1 MDTTKALSIFV
12 MVARRR
18 SFTQAATGLGLTPP
32 VVSRVVAQLETH
44 LGVRLFHRT
53 TRRVS
58 LTDEGQLLFER
69 ADAGLQLLGEAMD
82 RTAYDN
88 RHSEGTIRVA
98 APRSLGAT
106 LVIPLV
112 AAFQL
117 QHPDIRFE
125 ISLDDHLTDLVTQR
139 IDVGFRAG
147 AQPEG
152 NLIVRPLRKM
162 ELVICAS
169 PAYLQR
175 HGRPR
180 TEQDLAT
187 FRCTGF
193 RHPNTG
199 RPVPWELRCEG
210 GVSLCD
216 IPAVAMFNDVEA
228 EVAAVR
234 AGIGIGQLPRHIV
247 ERDIES
253 GDLTPLF
260 PDLLSNRFGIFMYYA
275 HRTNLPKRVRQFLDF
290 VVQSSFVQR
299 NADVVAHLGT
309 YGHQHLAP
317 ALAS

>member
-12 MVARRR
+12 MVARTR
-18 SFTQAATGLGLTPP
+18 SFTQAASGLGLAPP
-32 VVSRVVAQLETH
+32 GVSRVVAQLESH

-58 LTDEGQLLFER
+58 LTDEGQRLFER
-69 ADAGLQLLGEAMD
+69 ADAGLQLLTEAMD

-88 RHSEGTIRVA
+88 RHSEGTIRIA
-98 APRSLGAT
+98 APRSLGTT
-106 LVIPLV
+106 LVVPLM
-112 AAFQL
+112 AAFQE
-117 QHPDIRFE
+117 QHPEIRFE
-125 ISLDDHLTDLVTQR
+125 IALEDHLTDLVAQR

-162 ELVICAS
+162 ELSICAS
-169 PAYLQR
+169 PRYLQR

-180 TEQDLAT
+180 SERDLTA

-199 RPVPWELRCEG
+199 RPVPWELRYEE
-210 GVSLCD
+210 GVSLSD

-234 AGIGIGQLPRHIV
+234 AGIGIGQLPHHIV
-247 ERDIES
+247 ERDIEL
-253 GDLTPLF
+253 GNLVPIF
-260 PDLLSNRFGIFMYYA
+260 PELVSNRFGIFMYYA
-275 HRTNLPKRVRQFLDF
+275 HRTNLPKRVREFVDY
-290 VVQSSFVQR
+290 VVQSPFVQR
-299 NADVVAHLGT
+299 SADEFSRTNSYHRPPLGV
-309 YGHQHLAP
+309 